1 MANAAAEDLSR
12 LDRERDLAFSLPLED
27 IDPTD
32 RRLYQDNVHFL
43 IWRGC
48 AQRRRFIFTNTATP
62 DLSGQSHDMLTSEKL
77 T

>member
-32 RRLYQDNVHFL
+32 RRLYQDNVHF
-43 IWRGC
+43 
-48 AQRRRFIFTNTATP
+48 P
-62 DLSGQSHDMLTSEKL
+62 
-77 T
+77 